1 MTAKQIYDVIMRHE
15 PEWIRAFNELVKLYK
30 EAAPDHRMIAL
41 DMIRKGGETV
51 KLNDLR
57 NLPLLQTRSIA
68 DAYAGDTETFRYIA
82 ECLGRFYKG
91 DYGEVPEEN
100 TEANNNDLRVGEGH
114 VLARYEEKYMLDND
128 IYIETYFSDSTPGI
142 DANHIMIMYCLER

>member
-1 MTAKQIYDVIMRHE
+1 M
-15 PEWIRAFNELVKLYK
+15 
-30 EAAPDHRMIAL
+30 
-41 DMIRKGGETV
+41 

-128 IYIETYFSDSTPGI
+128 IYIEAYFSDSTPGI
-142 DANHIMIMYCLER
+142 DANHVMIMYCSER